1 MKTKS
6 NEKLK
11 TEAEKCLA
19 QSEKFQNEKA
29 EFETTIY
36 SKVLTINTI
45 KTYFLPKTTSFRVSQ
60 CYVMEL

>member
-11 TEAEKCLA
+11 AEAEKCLA
-19 QSEKFQNEKA
+19 QSEKFQTEKA

-36 SKVLTINTI
+36 SKVLIDTLNIQR
-45 KTYFLPKTTSFRVSQ
+45 RV
-60 CYVMEL
+60 CVGVCVLYVIVMT

>member
-36 SKVLTINTI
+36 SKVLTH
-45 KTYFLPKTTSFRVSQ
+45 
-60 CYVMEL
+60 